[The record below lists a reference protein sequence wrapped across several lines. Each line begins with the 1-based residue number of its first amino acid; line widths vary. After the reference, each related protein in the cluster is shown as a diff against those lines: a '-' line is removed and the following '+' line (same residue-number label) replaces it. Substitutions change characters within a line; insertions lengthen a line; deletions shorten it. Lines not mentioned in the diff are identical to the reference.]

1 MVVRN
6 FIFWLSTK
14 KGFTDAIARRG
25 MRYGFARRF
34 IAGEVLAEALNATRE
49 LNREGSRVSLNRLGE
64 NVHSEAEARTARDT
78 YIEMLCKLAE
88 CGLDGNI
95 SIKLTQ
101 LGLDFSRELCL
112 ELSGEIARSAQGL
125 KNTIEMDMEGSAY
138 TDSTLDIFEETRKRF
153 DNVGLAVQAYLY
165 RTRDDL
171 ERLRKLS
178 PKIRLVKG
186 AYRESPRI
194 AFQKKSDVDTNYRKL
209 VDRLFTGEFFP
220 AIATHDPNMLEWARQ
235 RLRERGVPAGNY
247 EFQMIY
253 GIRRDL
259 QQQIREEGHP
269 LRVYVPF
276 GTEWCPYFM
285 RRLSERPANCWFVLR
300 SLAVEASRGRNSR
313 RSG

>member
-14 KGFTDAIARRG
+14 KNLTDAIARRG

-34 IAGEVLAEALNATRE
+34 IAGESLAEALDATRA
-49 LNREGSRVSLNRLGE
+49 LDREGSRASLNRLGE

-78 YIEMLCKLAE
+78 YIEMLRKLAE

-112 ELSGEIARSAQGL
+112 ELSNEIARAAQDL

-138 TDSTLDIFEETRKRF
+138 TDATLDIFEETRKRF

-165 RTRDDL
+165 RTQDDL
-171 ERLRKLS
+171 ERLRTLS

-186 AYRESPRI
+186 AYREPPRI
-194 AFQKKSDVDTNYRKL
+194 AFQKKSDVDANYRKL
-209 VDRLFTGEFFP
+209 LDRLFAGQFFP
-220 AIATHDPNMLEWARQ
+220 AIATHDPNMLDWARQ
-235 RLRERGVPAGNY
+235 RLRESGVPRRNY

-259 QQQIREEGHP
+259 QLQIREAGHP

-300 SLAVEASRGRNSR
+300 NLAVEAARGRNSKG
-313 RSG
+313 SE